1 MDEQIL
7 QQFIKY
13 FETIA
18 ELHKLGYEK
27 FRVCASISPNG
38 AGYRCWL
45 TVKQNSWKK
54 CGVFCD
60 IEDTELAILTH
71 NCRLPWDY
79 SDITPHENAL
89 RIIEEYR
96 ELSRFALGRDP
107 EYVEWFKLALE
118 EARNGRFF
126 YAFDEWYNALRLG
139 YVPTAGDKEH
149 GLPYPPAGDCDT
161 ETMY

>member
-1 MDEQIL
+1 MEDFHK
-7 QQFIKY
+7 QFVKY
-13 FETIA
+13 FETVA

-45 TVKQNSWKK
+45 TVKQNTWKE

-60 IEDTELAILTH
+60 IEDHELAVMTH

-79 SDITPHENAL
+79 SDMTPHENAL

-96 ELSRFALGRDP
+96 ELSRYALGRDP

-118 EARNGRFF
+118 EARKGRFF
-126 YAFDEWYNALRLG
+126 YAFDEYYNALRLN
-139 YVPTAGDKEH
+139 YVPILGDTEQ
-149 GLPYPPAGDCDT
+149 GLPYPPAGDCGT